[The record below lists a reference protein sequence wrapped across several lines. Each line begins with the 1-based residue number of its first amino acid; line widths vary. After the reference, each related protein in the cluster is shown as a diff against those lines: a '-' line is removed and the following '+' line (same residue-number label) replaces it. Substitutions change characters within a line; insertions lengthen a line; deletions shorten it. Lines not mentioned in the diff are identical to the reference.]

1 MNLCRFIQKFIQ
13 SQRFFP
19 LQWNVGDPFL
29 MRCDANFH
37 VVLWWS
43 HFSSNNN
50 KWKAMKTSFFSDQIG
65 MNVSENFIV
74 NFVEHILLWRILIA
88 SSPSPSECVC
98 ECIYIFVPR
107 MFIKV
112 DGFRVCRC
120 AVCHGGYTMTAI
132 NGGKCVKKH
141 SQINVKHLIENWYN
155 MCMSMS
161 MNFTYKS
168 VRSFASPLS
177 LPSI

>member
-13 SQRFFP
+13 SQRFFSVRWWRGEVWEI
-19 LQWNVGDPFL
+19 LF
-29 MRCDANFH
+29 RCDVL

-43 HFSSNNN
+43 HFSPNNN

-65 MNVSENFIV
+65 SKNECFRKFYCQFRWAHFAMTHFDCVIAVAVGMCVSAYI
-74 NFVEHILLWRILIA
+74 HICA
-88 SSPSPSECVC
+88 E
-98 ECIYIFVPR
+98 R

-161 MNFTYKS
+161 MDFTYKS
-168 VRSFASPLS
+168 VRSFVC
-177 LPSI
+177 